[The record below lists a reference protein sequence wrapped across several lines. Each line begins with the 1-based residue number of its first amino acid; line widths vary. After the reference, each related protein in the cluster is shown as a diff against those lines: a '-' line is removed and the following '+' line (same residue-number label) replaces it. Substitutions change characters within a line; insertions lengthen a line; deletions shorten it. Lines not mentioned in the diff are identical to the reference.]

1 MIKKYIY
8 IDDDKLVNSQAKVKG
23 FNKETLDIN
32 AQQHQGTWESQLKY
46 IQERA
51 DEIDGLILD
60 LGLCDL
66 PNAEN
71 KRADF
76 RGTSLAQ
83 EIRTRQKEGKLCSF
97 PIILFSANEKLAS
110 LLETTGADLFDMC
123 IDKETCN
130 ERFDEISSKLYA
142 LAEGYRIIIENNHT
156 APDSLNN
163 ILHIDVENID
173 TRFVAELNNLIGTP
187 THTIARFIINE
198 LLEHQG
204 LLIDTQTLAARLG
217 VDMTKSNDLTR
228 LLEQLDFAKYQG
240 VFSEGWERWWM
251 WSIEKWW
258 SDKISHDSLRAMGA
272 SQRVDCLKGKLG
284 LTELVAAE
292 CLKRAESDTFWTVCQ
307 GYKSPIDTIDGL
319 LIDGQDKLYPWQEPK
334 YVSID
339 AALRRKNKSEWKNVA
354 EIERDFLAELE
365 RTVVKR

>member
-1 MIKKYIY
+1 MTKKYIY
-8 IDDDKLVNSQAKVKG
+8 IDDDKLENSQAKVKG
-23 FNKETLDIN
+23 FNKEALDIN

-46 IQERA
+46 IQDRSN
-51 DEIDGLILD
+51 EIDGLILD

-66 PNAEN
+66 PNVEN
-71 KRADF
+71 IRADF

-97 PIILFSANEKLAS
+97 PIILFSANEKLVS

-130 ERFDEISSKLYA
+130 KRFDEISSKLYA
-142 LAEGYRIIIENNHT
+142 LAEGYKIIIDNNHT

-163 ILHIDVENID
+163 ILHADIENID

-187 THTIARFIINE
+187 THTIASFIINE

-204 LLIDTQTLAARLG
+204 LLIDIQTLAAKLG
-217 VDMTKSNDLTR
+217 VDIAKSNDWIQ
-228 LLEQLDFAKYQG
+228 LLGQLDSAKYQG

-258 SDKISHDSLRAMGA
+258 SANISHDSLRSMSA
-272 SQRVDCLKGKLG
+272 SQRVELIKERYE
-284 LTELVAAE
+284 LTGLVAAE
-292 CLKRAESDTFWTVCQ
+292 CLERAQSDAFWTVCQ
-307 GYKSPIDTIDGL
+307 GYKLPMDTIDGL

-354 EIERDFLAELE
+354 EIERNFLEELE
-365 RTVVKR
+365 RTIGKR

>member
-23 FNKETLDIN
+23 FNKGLVDIS
-32 AQQHQGTWESQLKY
+32 AQQHKGTWESQLQY
-46 IQERA
+46 IQNSA
-51 DEIDGLILD
+51 NEIDGIILD

-71 KRADF
+71 VRADF

-97 PIILFSANEKLAS
+97 PIILFSANEKLFS

-142 LAEGYRIIIENNHT
+142 LAEGYEIIIDNNHT
-156 APDSLNN
+156 APGNLNN
-163 ILHIDVENID
+163 ILHTDVKNID
-173 TRFVAELNNLIGTP
+173 TRFTAELNNLIGNP
-187 THTIARFIINE
+187 THTIASFIINE

-204 LLIDTQTLAARLG
+204 LLIDTQTLAARFG
-217 VDMTKSNDLTR
+217 VDIAKSNDWTQLLT
-228 LLEQLDFAKYQG
+228 LLGFAKYRG

-251 WSIEKWW
+251 WPIEKWW
-258 SDKISHDSLRAMGA
+258 STDISHDSLRSMGA
-272 SQRVDCLKGKLG
+272 SKRVDLLKERCR
-284 LTELVAAE
+284 LTGLVAAE
-292 CLKRAESDTFWTVCQ
+292 CLKRAESDAFWTVCQ
-307 GYKSPIDTIDGL
+307 GYKLPIDTIDGL
-319 LIDGQDKLYPWQEPK
+319 LVEGQDKLYPWQEPK
-334 YVSID
+334 YVSIE

-354 EIERDFLAELE
+354 EIERDFLEELE
-365 RTVVKR
+365 RSIFNR